1 MIKYLIK
8 PFLLI
13 KKINFP
19 ALLGCLFLI
28 PPIFGVISFIVDIV
42 SVSNIQENATIISG
56 NLYVST
62 FWWGPGSDLPS
73 QFPLYLGLMAIA
85 GAYLIK
91 SKK

>member
-13 KKINFP
+13 KKINFS

-28 PPIFGVISFIVDIV
+28 PPIFGVIYFIVDIV

-62 FWWGPGSDLPS
+62 FK
-73 QFPLYLGLMAIA
+73 LMV
-85 GAYLIK
+85 LLLR
-91 SKK
+91 